1 MTETAHTNPLLNLQ
15 GLPQFSQVKPEHVL
29 EAVKSAI
36 DNSIR
41 VLKTVVKEHEKDP
54 TWDNVMAPIEEADD
68 RVSRVWSI
76 VSHLNGVCNTEELRK
91 AHEACLP
98 LISEYSTFVG
108 QYQPLCEVLKT
119 IKRSDAYQL
128 LTKAQRKSIENSLRD
143 FKLSGIDLPEDK
155 KQRYAEIAAELS
167 QLQTKFANNVLD
179 ATKAFTL
186 HITDENEVKGLPA
199 SQINQARAEAKKR
212 NLDGM
217 VFTLDIPSYLPFM
230 TYVENRELRK
240 TLYEAYA
247 TRASDKGPNA
257 GTWDNQEN
265 IENILRLRHEEA
277 QLLGYPTYA
286 HLSLAT
292 KMAETPE
299 EVIGFLE
306 DLARKSKLQGEY
318 EVAQVREFAAAQ
330 GQHDLEPWDM
340 SFYSQKLCKEKYAY
354 DPQELRPYFGVEKVI
369 NGLFEVA
376 QRLYNVSF
384 RPRFG
389 VDVWH
394 EDVRCYDIYDRF
406 SSKIGTFY
414 LDLFARDGKQGG
426 AWMDECMTRR
436 YRSDGS
442 LQLPVAYLVCN
453 FTPPVNGKESL
464 LTHDEVVTLFHEFG
478 HGLNQLLTRIDI
490 SDVSGINGVPWD
502 AVELPSQ
509 FNENFAWQ
517 EEVLNFLS
525 CHNKTHEPLPKD
537 KLDALIR
544 AKNFQSAMAM
554 LRQLEFALFDF
565 RLHYEYDPAKG
576 SRVYE
581 ILEQVRDLVSVI
593 PRYKD
598 GRFPDSFSHIFAGG
612 YAAGYYSYKWA
623 EVLAADAFSRFEEE
637 GIFNP
642 KVGAQFRDHIL
653 AVGGALDPMDCF
665 VAFRGRKPQVDALLK
680 QSGISEHPQEQ
691 DQDAKHPAQ
700 QSEEPT
706 EAASTQA

>member
-1 MTETAHTNPLLNLQ
+1 MSENAQLNPLLNLQ
-15 GLPQFSQVKPEHVL
+15 GLPLFSQVKPEHVL
-29 EAVKSAI
+29 EAVQSAI
-36 DNSIR
+36 DHSVQVI
-41 VLKTVVKEHEKDP
+41 KTVVKEHEKNP

-68 RVSRVWSI
+68 KLSKIWSV
-76 VSHLNGVCNTEELRK
+76 VSHLNGVCNTEEFRK
-91 AHEACLP
+91 AHDSCLP
-98 LISEYSTFVG
+98 LMSEYSTFVG
-108 QYQPLCEVLKT
+108 QYLPLCEVLKT
-119 IKRSDAYQL
+119 ITRSDAYQL
-128 LTKAQRKSIENSLRD
+128 LTKAQRKAIENSLRD

-155 KQRYAEIAAELS
+155 KQRYAEISAELS
-167 QLQTKFANNVLD
+167 QLQSDFANNVLD
-179 ATKAFTL
+179 ATKGFTL
-186 HITDENEVKGLPA
+186 HLTDESQVKGLPA
-199 SQINQARAEAKKR
+199 SQIKQAKAEAKKR
-212 NLDGM
+212 NLEGM

-230 TYVENRELRK
+230 TYVEDRELRK
-240 TLYEAYA
+240 RMYEAYV

-257 GTWDNQEN
+257 GKWDNQEN
-265 IENILRLRHEEA
+265 IEKILRLRHEEA
-277 QLLGYPTYA
+277 QLLGFPSYA

-292 KMAETPE
+292 KMAQDPE

-306 DLARKSKLQGEY
+306 DLAKKSKPQGEF
-318 EVAQVREFAAAQ
+318 EVATLSEFAQKQ
-330 GQHDLEPWDM
+330 GVDKLEPWDM
-340 SFYSQKLCKEKYAY
+340 RFYSQKLCQELYSY
-354 DPQELRPYFGVEKVI
+354 DPQELRPYFGVEKVVA
-369 NGLFEVA
+369 GLFEVA

-394 EDVRCYDIYDRF
+394 KDVRCYDIYDRF

-414 LDLFARDGKQGG
+414 IDLFARDGKQGG
-426 AWMDECMTRR
+426 AWMDECMSRR

-525 CHNKTHEPLPKD
+525 CHEKTHKPLPKD
-537 KLDALIR
+537 KLDALIK

-565 RLHYEYDPAKG
+565 RLHYEYDPSKG
-576 SRVYE
+576 GRVYE
-581 ILEQVRDLVSVI
+581 ILDKVKKLVAVT
-593 PRYKD
+593 PQYLD
-598 GRFPDSFSHIFAGG
+598 DRFPDSFSHIFAGG

-623 EVLAADAFSRFEEE
+623 EVLAADAFGRFEEE
-637 GIFNP
+637 GIFNQQA
-642 KVGAQFRDHIL
+642 GEQFRDYIL

-665 VAFRGRKPQVDALLK
+665 VSFRGRKPQVDALLK
-680 QSGISEHPQEQ
+680 QSGISENPQQ
-691 DQDAKHPAQ
+691 AAAQSVDQNIAQ
-700 QSEEPT
+700 TDTTSEP
-706 EAASTQA
+706 